1 MGLYLD
7 EKATVGNLTRASGQS
22 LHFLLLFGPRAEKN
36 TILWV
41 FCGYCNPS
49 QKQKIPQTQNQKM

>member
-22 LHFLLLFGPRAEKN
+22 LHFLLLFGPRCREKYRFVGYLW
-36 TILWV
+36 IL
-41 FCGYCNPS
+41 
-49 QKQKIPQTQNQKM
+49 